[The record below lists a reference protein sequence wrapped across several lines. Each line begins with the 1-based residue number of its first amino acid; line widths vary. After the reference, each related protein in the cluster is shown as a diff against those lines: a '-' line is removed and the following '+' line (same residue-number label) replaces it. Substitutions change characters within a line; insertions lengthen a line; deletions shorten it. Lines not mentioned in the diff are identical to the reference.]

1 MGSAL
6 ALGSN
11 LQTRSTRSAATAQ
24 PFEDDPESILRK
36 ARRSRRAKQSS
47 DTHPRLESVTRGLPV
62 GLARS
67 IETSLTEGYPI
78 VDPEVDDNYFD
89 TDLPQ
94 SRHSTDPEQVF
105 NQTWGYLPPLDAET
119 VALIE
124 AIIANPQM
132 AKESIRISSDNAQFP
147 RGLMHRNVFLSES
160 PIADPV
166 ATCIKQLKLGES
178 VRETDEERESH
189 RQLWILDQIKCKDG
203 SNEALFQRTVMMSL
217 IARHSLIYETRPDS
231 TGFLDFS
238 VEEVW
243 TCPPMPTRAYT
254 KDGQYLTQPK
264 PDLAVCFRREA
275 VINNKLWYEM
285 PAATMGLACYEKVTE
300 TAGERIFHFFTIEAK
315 KAEMSPDDTVGKRQ
329 SLNNASQGLHNM
341 FEFFKDAGPEHV
353 KLFFKEV
360 RFFSVV
366 ASTEGLT
373 IRIHR
378 ATQGRGDESDIG
390 LIMPDR
396 TDYPL
401 RFEYEEFARVEKR
414 GFDRDTVFETFER
427 ILVGYGVKKLRVLL
441 SDAAKAIMA
450 KLSGDPVGMK
460 EREDRNFYRYNQ
472 TDKKPGSRKSTTAA
486 SKTPSIASRSVDNLQ
501 TPTQTRDLTP
511 MQIGS
516 SFGSKRHR
524 TQSEESALPT
534 YTRPRKK

>member
-6 ALGSN
+6 PLGSN

-24 PFEDDPESILRK
+24 PFEDDPESILRE

-47 DTHPRLESVTRGLPV
+47 DTHPRLESETRGLPV

-67 IETSLTEGYPI
+67 IETPQTEGYPSA
-78 VDPEVDDNYFD
+78 DPEVDDNYFD
-89 TDLPQ
+89 TDLSQ
-94 SRHSTDPEQVF
+94 SWHSTDPEQVF
-105 NQTWGYLPPLDAET
+105 DQAWGYLPPLDAET

-132 AKESIRISSDNAQFP
+132 AKESIRISPDNAQFP
-147 RGLMHRNVFLSES
+147 RGLMHRNVFFSES

-166 ATCIKQLKLGES
+166 ATWIKQLKLGES

-189 RQLWILDQIKCKDG
+189 RQLWILDQIRCKDG

-217 IARHSLIYETRPDS
+217 IARHSLIYETRPDT
-231 TGFLDFS
+231 TGYLDFS

-254 KDGQYLTQPK
+254 KDGQFLTKPK

-275 VINNKLWYEM
+275 VINNKLWYDM
-285 PAATMGLACYEKVTE
+285 PAATMGLACYEKVSE

-329 SLNNASQGLHNM
+329 SLNNASQALHNM
-341 FEFFKDAGPEHV
+341 FEFFKDAGPKHE

-378 ATQGRGDESDIG
+378 ATKGRGDESDIG

-396 TDYPL
+396 SDYPL
-401 RFEYEEFARVEKR
+401 RFEHEEFARVEKR

-450 KLSGDPVGMK
+450 KLTGDPVGMK
-460 EREDRNFYRYNQ
+460 DRENRNFYRYNQ
-472 TDKKPGSRKSTTAA
+472 TVIKPGSRKSTTAA
-486 SKTPSIASRSVDNLQ
+486 SKTPSVASRSVDDQQ

-524 TQSEESALPT
+524 TQSEESVLAT
-534 YTRPRKK
+534 YTRPRKR